1 MTPDIELVL
10 FDIGGVLGTNG
21 WDREQRA
28 AAVAR
33 FGLEGD
39 DFQYRHEETIG
50 DLESGRITL
59 DEYLDV
65 TIFYAQRPFAREEFK
80 AFMFAQ
86 SEPWPESIAVARE
99 LATKRR
105 VRLATLNN
113 ESAELNEHRISL
125 FGLRE
130 IFPAFFSSCWLG
142 ARKPTTLVYKR
153 AFGMSQADPADL
165 VHRRPCAEPRPRGG
179 NGRAGDS
186 VQGRRGAEEG
196 AGGGRSLVMF
206 VQSMGDSR
214 APEPQLEQKR
224 TRITP
229 IRNCDGYESLRDAE
243 RVRI

>member
-153 AFGMSQADPADL
+153 AFGMSQADPARTLFIDD
-165 VHRRPCAEPRPRGG
+165 R
-179 NGRAGDS
+179 
-186 VQGRRGAEEG
+186 VQNLAPAAAMGVRVILFKD
-196 AGGGRSLVMF
+196 AGG
-206 VQSMGDSR
+206 
-214 APEPQLEQKR
+214 
-224 TRITP
+224 
-229 IRNCDGYESLRDAE
+229 LRRELAE
-243 RVRI
+243 VGVL